1 MVFSLALLTLT
12 LVGGVWMIAPK
23 CALEGNVCHFLR
35 QACCENLT
43 CIRYTASS
51 PMTGI
56 CHLNVHTGNEY
67 SVPSIPTRK
76 PEPKPVLPPVEHFV
90 PPSGPPR
97 NPLVLKLNPDCCPC

>member
-1 MVFSLALLTLT
+1 MDWAAVVLTRAPQHVHLLST
-12 LVGGVWMIAPK
+12 GVKASWE
-23 CALEGNVCHFLR
+23 LECHFLR

-56 CHLNVHTGNEY
+56 CHLDVHTGNEY
-67 SVPSIPTRK
+67 SVPSIATRK

-97 NPLVLKLNPDCCPC
+97 NPLVLKENPECCPC